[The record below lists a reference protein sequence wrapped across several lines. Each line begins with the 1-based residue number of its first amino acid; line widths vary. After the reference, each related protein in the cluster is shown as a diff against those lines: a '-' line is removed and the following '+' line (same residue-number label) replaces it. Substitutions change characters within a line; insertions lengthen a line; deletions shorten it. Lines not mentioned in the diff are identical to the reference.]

1 MSATEQ
7 EGKPSNGSETTEG
20 ESEKQPDGS
29 IPSLEGERESLQ
41 AEEESLKS
49 DSQERS
55 GSTAGKSE
63 TSGQEVESVK
73 EDGADGGKEGS
84 DEQAG
89 SQISTETSEETET
102 ADSFSSAEIHA
113 SRRGRSRKKKDEP
126 VIPEGEH
133 TVTLSVVIAK
143 AIPTVDDPDMPKLED
158 VMKKKK
164 QRIVEAPK
172 AQGYYHCQY
181 YLLPDDAEPIRT
193 DVVTFGMAAK
203 IYTEHDSKVL
213 KTWQEGDLTWV
224 AWSHSHKLH
233 VTKDVL
239 LKLFNHNLELR
250 VWESREKVAPKA
262 RFDRPKAFRLPHGKP
277 GEDAQDIGGV
287 RSLVLKQSMSYE
299 ALQPRKSCLD
309 RPVPTKG
316 PPEMGDM
323 KQYQKRDEKGRLLPD
338 AKPSRSHSNEGS
350 KALLPKPPFASE
362 HTVKLHHSHHESQ
375 SARKTSKAEST
386 TTSKLSQRAASSPPH
401 SKDSTQAKKESL
413 SSAVQ
418 GKDGV
423 NGVDG
428 GTPRSG
434 TRRVFKDSPM
444 QREAKRKSY
453 KAEQAAAANAAHIK
467 KYGNACIPIRMKL
480 LFADLKTVTNR
491 LESPVVGIK
500 DVFITV
506 SLDGP
511 LMSPDQRLELNPL
524 VLKVVSA
531 LGMPETPL
539 SHAELGRRCMPV
551 HTSYKFCKQ
560 PEYKSRRREH
570 SKNIYWDDINVELLG
585 IIPKGELLE
594 YLRGAPLEIQVH
606 DRDRRPEDIKQKPT
620 LFGEDTEDD
629 KISNVGMVASK
640 RTTHNPFKGRIKP
653 WDPYGIAKIDLSGLL
668 LGEKIIYQTSP
679 IHNCPLPDLL
689 GRGVKNNRLMGV
701 SNAADG
707 PKDEPLPV
715 GHYIDSGARLKVRL
729 EVAHAITTPQEVQS
743 KPAVETHSECPFSC
757 LVYVFGYKNTKF
769 LHQLLRLVISINA
782 EALDLGHLP
791 DHIVEAA
798 LSTYKLSTAQ
808 QKSSDLDI
816 VTGFQILD
824 GEKHIFVLEGLRD
837 HSINKL
843 WSSLPRPQKQDGVIF
858 EALYNS
864 DMMFSERKYAAL
876 DVDLCRIKLHE
887 PMSVIVKQPLLYV
900 RDMVPRPCFEAL
912 IKLDQLVGQ
921 DKLRN
926 VNKNDLYPSAES
938 IISLS
943 REFGVPLTTADF
955 EDLKERDEP
964 VYLSED
970 AIRSHSASQVLPSLR
985 HRRIWTPLE
994 IYNPDYIM
1002 YKEQMD
1008 LMGPMH
1014 DFIKENINHV
1024 NQISE
1029 ENTAKKVKPRTIRI
1043 EPVNGV
1049 AHNYSSQ
1056 TLNAT
1061 EQAKELLRQEL
1072 AQEPDRRFTYCKDFN
1087 SASVVPVNVEAVK
1100 KAEEQRSKGAYQT
1113 DDGFVYPGIPISME
1127 SNVHPMKPDPAR
1139 RDELKESWIE
1149 NILHDNVLKPTLE
1162 YRSRY
1167 EWEQREQDMNLWR
1180 KPLPSGFQP
1189 VPPITIHLA
1198 GDTLKAEKQAVKN
1211 TEQDVWRSKVKVY
1224 DTQMHFHRVATE
1236 TELMAEGF
1244 KSSNQIDRLRG
1255 LLKDEA
1261 EKLALRQANFQDMPA
1276 LSVVMNPSVDTA
1288 AREAGLPIPEMNDD
1302 RASMLGQRP
1311 IFMPGAFPHASLALS
1326 SNRIPIKDMEHA
1338 KFEELKG
1345 YDFRLYHKDRGPVH
1359 KRLIQP
1365 LATAERDNH
1374 LFRNLPSK
1382 PYKAETSK
1390 PRPGNECFRNP
1401 PPGIYPAHVHTEFYY
1416 PDREKFLAMGD
1427 TQKNVTQKKKVLE
1440 SAM

>member
-1 MSATEQ
+1 MSETVQDE
-7 EGKPSNGSETTEG
+7 KPSNDSGSVVG
-20 ESEKQPDGS
+20 ESEKQADGS
-29 IPSLEGERESLQ
+29 IPSLEGESLQ

-49 DSQERS
+49 ASQDGN
-55 GSTAGKSE
+55 GSIAGKSE
-63 TSGQEVESVK
+63 TTGEEGEK
-73 EDGADGGKEGS
+73 MKEGS
-84 DEQAG
+84 DEQNG
-89 SQISTETSEETET
+89 SQISTQSKDEEETSEATET
-102 ADSFSSAEIHA
+102 ADSFSSTEIHS
-113 SRRGRSRKKKDEP
+113 SRRWRGKKKKDEP
-126 VIPEGEH
+126 VIPDGEH

-181 YLLPDDAEPIRT
+181 HLLPDDADPIRT

-213 KTWQEGDLTWV
+213 KTWQEGDLTWI

-233 VTKDVL
+233 VTRDLL
-239 LKLFNHNLELR
+239 LKLFNHTLELR
-250 VWESREKVAPKA
+250 VWESKEKVSPKA
-262 RFDRPKAFRLPHGKP
+262 RFDRPKAFRLPQGKP

-287 RSLVLKQSMSYE
+287 RSLVLKQSRSYE
-299 ALQPRKSCLD
+299 ALQPKKFCLD

-316 PPEMGDM
+316 PPELGDM
-323 KQYQKRDEKGRLLPD
+323 KQYQKRDEKGRLVHD
-338 AKPSRSHSNEGS
+338 AKHSHTQSREGS
-350 KALLPKPPFASE
+350 KALLPKPPHASE
-362 HTVKLHHSHHESQ
+362 HIVKPQHLHHKSQ
-375 SARKTSKAEST
+375 SARKMSKAEST

-401 SKDSTQAKKESL
+401 GKDSKQKKESL
-413 SSAVQ
+413 SALQ
-418 GKDGV
+418 GKEGEIDGA
-423 NGVDG
+423 
-428 GTPRSG
+428 TPCSG

-467 KYGNACIPIRMKL
+467 KFGNACIPIRMKL

-491 LESPVVGIK
+491 LDSPVVGIR

-511 LMSPDQRLELNPL
+511 LMSPDQRLDLNPL

-531 LGMPETPL
+531 LDMPDTPL
-539 SHAELGRRCMPV
+539 SHAELERRCLPV
-551 HTSYKFCKQ
+551 YTSYKFYKQ
-560 PEYKSRRREH
+560 PEYMSVRREH
-570 SKNIYWDDINVELLG
+570 SKNIYWDDVNVELLG

-689 GRGVKNNRLMGV
+689 GRGVKNNRLIGV

-715 GHYIDSGARLKVRL
+715 GHYIDSDARLKVRL
-729 EVAHAITTPQEVQS
+729 EVAHAITTPQKVQS
-743 KPAVETHSECPFSC
+743 KPEVETPAESPFSRII
-757 LVYVFGYKNTKF
+757 YIFDYKNTKF
-769 LHQLLRLVISINA
+769 LHQLLRLVTSINA
-782 EALDLGHLP
+782 AALDLAHLP

-798 LSTYKLSTAQ
+798 LSTYKLSPAQ

-837 HSINKL
+837 YSINNL
-843 WSSLPRPQKQDGVIF
+843 WCSLPRPQKQDGVIF

-912 IKLDQLVGQ
+912 IKLDQLVNQ

-926 VNKNDLYPSAES
+926 VSKNDLYPSAES
-938 IISLS
+938 IVSLS

-970 AIRSHSASQVLPSLR
+970 AVRSHSASQVLPSLR
-985 HRRIWTPLE
+985 PRRIWTPLQ

-1002 YKEQMD
+1002 YKEQME

-1024 NQISE
+1024 NKISE

-1049 AHNYSSQ
+1049 AHNYSTQ

-1100 KAEEQRSKGAYQT
+1100 KAEEQRSKDMWQAE
-1113 DDGFVYPGIPISME
+1113 DGFIYPGIPSAIE

-1149 NILHDNVLKPTLE
+1149 NVLHANVLKPTLE
-1162 YRSRY
+1162 YRNRY
-1167 EWEQREQDMNLWR
+1167 EWAQRDQDMNLWR
-1180 KPLPSGFQP
+1180 KPLPGGFQP

-1198 GDTLKAEKQAVKN
+1198 GDTLKGEKQAVKN

-1224 DTQMHFHRVATE
+1224 DTRMHFHRVAPD
-1236 TELMAEGF
+1236 TELMAAGF

-1255 LLKDEA
+1255 LLKDDA
-1261 EKLALRQANFQDMPA
+1261 EKLSLVQENFQDMPA

-1288 AREAGLPIPEMNDD
+1288 AREAGLPIPEVNSD
-1302 RASMLGQRP
+1302 RASMLGERP
-1311 IFMPGAFPHASLALS
+1311 NFMPGAYPHASLALS
-1326 SNRIPIKDMEHA
+1326 SNRIPIRDMEHA

-1345 YDFRLYHKDRGPVH
+1345 YDFRLYHKDRGPMH
-1359 KRLIQP
+1359 KRHIEP
-1365 LATAERDNH
+1365 LATADRDNH
-1374 LFRNLPSK
+1374 LFRNMPAKPYQEPSK
-1382 PYKAETSK
+1382 L
-1390 PRPGNECFRNP
+1390 RPGNVCFHKP

-1416 PDREKFLAMGD
+1416 PDREKFLDMGE
-1427 TQKNVTQKKKVLE
+1427 TRKNATQKKKVLE